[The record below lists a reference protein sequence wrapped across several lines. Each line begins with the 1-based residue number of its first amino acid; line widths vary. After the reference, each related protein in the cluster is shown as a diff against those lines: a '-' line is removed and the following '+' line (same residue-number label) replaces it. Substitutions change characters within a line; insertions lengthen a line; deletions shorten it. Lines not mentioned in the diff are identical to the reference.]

1 MSKASTQ
8 SYKVQFPA
16 PYQENIIETDMML
29 EVIGRTFKAHPGNS
43 VWYGEARIGKTIT
56 AGYMTRKIEEAY
68 DPLNPH
74 AFRALHYEVGE
85 VEGWSGNEHK
95 KGLKSLYYATIGKI
109 DEGVYRHDPPEIIAG
124 QIVHA
129 LIRKNIQMIFI
140 DEAGKLSLDAIDGML
155 LVYNKAKTIGHSL
168 SFIFIG
174 MEDLPIKVT
183 QKPQV
188 KGRINEWCY
197 FAAYSFDEM
206 TKLLARLHP
215 HFEKL
220 DLKEEKDREQ
230 FEFMYEMF
238 GGYPGLTVPF
248 LMKLD
253 RYSQEDKEPITVKY
267 LRAVHLRTLLG
278 QEKSI
283 AKSLEIYRGR
293 PPKHFTRKNLQHP
306 ANKAKSK
313 NKGKQPDDK
322 SSDDKKSKSS

>member
-1 MSKASTQ
+1 MQKASMQ
-8 SYKVQFPA
+8 SYQVQFPV
-16 PYQENIIETDMML
+16 PYQEKIIETSMML

-43 VWYGEARIGKTIT
+43 VWYGESRIGKTTT
-56 AGYMTRKIEEAY
+56 ASYMTRKIEEAY

-74 AFRALHYEVGE
+74 AFRALHYEVGQ
-85 VEGWSGNEHK
+85 VESWSGNEHK

-109 DEGVYRHDPPEIIAG
+109 DEGVYRHDPPEIIAD

-129 LIRKNIQMIFI
+129 LVRKNIQIIFV

-155 LVYNKAKTIGHSL
+155 MGYNKAKAIGHPL

-174 MEDLPIKVT
+174 MEDLPVKVT

-197 FAAYSFDEM
+197 FEAYSFDEM
-206 TKLLARLHP
+206 TKFLARLHP

-220 DLKEEKDREQ
+220 DLNEEKAREQ
-230 FEFMYEMF
+230 FEYMYEMF

-253 RYSQEDKEPITVKY
+253 RYSQQDKAPITLKY
-267 LRAVHLRTLLG
+267 LRAVHLRTLMD
-278 QEKSI
+278 QEMSI
-283 AKSLEIYRGR
+283 KKSLEIYRGR
-293 PPKHFTRKNLQHP
+293 PPKHFTRKSLQHP
-306 ANKAKSK
+306 VSKSKSK
-313 NKGKQPDDK
+313 NEEKQ
-322 SSDDKKSKSS
+322 SSDKGSNAKKSK